1 MALIVSTINC
11 TGSINFQKFFS
22 FQSLDQNKNYF
33 YYQIYRNFTSDSALE
48 NFVENKLYIKDFEHS
63 THLLRYWILNKII
76 NYHNY
81 LFKG

>member
-11 TGSINFQKFFS
+11 TGSINFQKLYTLFS
-22 FQSLDQNKNYF
+22 PYKNYF
-33 YYQIYRNFTSDSALE
+33 YYQIYRNFTGDSALE
-48 NFVENKLYIKDFEHS
+48 NFVEHKLYIKDFEHS